1 MGIYIDRPL
10 DALVRP
16 PAVTAVGSAREY
28 WEAHRARA
36 AGLAPFDAAVLGGV
50 HADRLG
56 WAFVAGYEAA
66 VRVLDPALPAGAAAA
81 LCATEARGVHP
92 RDIETAARREGGE
105 WVVDGVKV
113 FATLA
118 AEADVLLVVAS
129 AGAGEGGRN
138 RLVVVRVPARAPG
151 VTVEA
156 PGREIP
162 FAPEIAHHVV
172 RFEGVRVPE
181 SAALPGDGYE
191 DALKPFRSI
200 EDVHVFAAAL
210 AYLCGAAGRFDWPR
224 RYREQVVAAV
234 MALRA
239 LAGSASRLRTPESHV
254 ALGGALALGR
264 ELVDAAEALWDQ
276 AEAAE
281 RERWRRDRPLL
292 EVAGKARA
300 ARLEA
305 AWRRC
310 AGLSG
315 AS

>member
-1 MGIYIDRPL
+1 M

-16 PAVTAVGSAREY
+16 PAVTAAGSAREY
-28 WEAHRARA
+28 WEAHRVRA
-36 AGLAPFDAAVLGGV
+36 EGLAPIDAAAVGGV
-50 HADRLG
+50 YADRLG
-56 WAFVAGYEAA
+56 WAFVAGYGEAL
-66 VRVLDPALPAGAAAA
+66 RVLDPGLPAGGMAA

-92 RDIETAARREGGE
+92 RDLETAARREGAE

-118 AEADVLLVVAS
+118 DQADVLLVVAS
-129 AGAGEGGRN
+129 AGSGEGGRN
-138 RLVVVRVPARAPG
+138 RLVVVRVPAKAPG
-151 VTVEA
+151 VTLEA
-156 PGREIP
+156 SPREIP
-162 FAPEIAHHVV
+162 FAPEISHQVV
-172 RFEGVRVPE
+172 RFSGVRVPE

-200 EDVHVFAAAL
+200 EDAHVFAAGL
-210 AYLCGAAGRFDWPR
+210 SYLCGVAGRFDWPASF
-224 RYREQVVAAV
+224 RERAVTPV

-239 LAGSASRLRTPESHV
+239 LASSPSGLRTPESHV

-264 ELVDAAEALWDQ
+264 EVVEASEAFWDR
-276 AEAAE
+276 AGAAE

-305 AWRRC
+305 AWKRC
-310 AGLSG
+310 AER
-315 AS
+315 

>member
-1 MGIYIDRPL
+1 MGIYKDWPL
-10 DALVRP
+10 DVLVRP
-16 PAVTAVGSAREY
+16 PAVTAVESARAY
-28 WEAHRARA
+28 WAAHRAEGE
-36 AGLAPFDAAVLGGV
+36 GLSTFDAAVVGGV

-56 WAFVAGYEAA
+56 WAFVAGYGAA
-66 VRVLDPALPAGAAAA
+66 VRALDPALPPGVMAA

-92 RDIETAARREGGE
+92 KDIETAARREGAE

-129 AGAGEGGRN
+129 AGPGEDERN
-138 RLVVVRVPARAPG
+138 RLVVVRVPVEASG
-151 VTVEA
+151 VTREA
-156 PGREIP
+156 SPRVIP
-162 FAPEIAHHVV
+162 FAPEISHQVV
-172 RFEGVRVPE
+172 RLVGVRVPE

-200 EDVHVFAAAL
+200 EDLHVFAAGL
-210 AYLCGAAGRFDWPR
+210 SYLCGVAGRFDWPKSF
-224 RYREQVVAAV
+224 RERAVAVV

-239 LAGSASRLRTPESHV
+239 LASSPSGLRTPESHV

-264 ELVDAAEALWDQ
+264 EVVDASDSLWERAEAT
-276 AEAAE
+276 E
-281 RERWRRDRPLL
+281 RERWRRDRPLM

-305 AWRRC
+305 AWRRLTS
-310 AGLSG
+310 APG
-315 AS
+315 

>member
-1 MGIYIDRPL
+1 MGIYKDRPM

-16 PAVTAVGSAREY
+16 PAVTAAGNAREY

-36 AGLAPFDAAVLGGV
+36 GGLVPIDAAAVGGV
-50 HADRLG
+50 CADRLG
-56 WAFVAGYEAA
+56 WAFVAGYGEAL
-66 VRVLDPALPAGAAAA
+66 RVLDPALPAGVMAA

-92 RDIETAARREGGE
+92 RDIETAARREGAE

-118 AEADVLLVVAS
+118 DQADVLLVVAN
-129 AGAGEGGRN
+129 AGAGEDGRN
-138 RLVVVRVPARAPG
+138 RLVVARVPAKAPG
-151 VTVEA
+151 VALETS
-156 PGREIP
+156 PREIP
-162 FAPEIAHHVV
+162 FAPEISHQVV
-172 RFEGVRVPE
+172 RFSGVRVPVE
-181 SAALPGDGYE
+181 AALPGDGYE

-200 EDVHVFAAAL
+200 EDAHVFAAGL
-210 AYLCGAAGRFDWPR
+210 SYLCGVAGRFDWPKSF
-224 RYREQVVAAV
+224 RERAVASV

-239 LAGSASRLRTPESHV
+239 LASSPSGLRTPESHV

-264 ELVDAAEALWDQ
+264 EVVEAGEPFWER

-292 EVAGKARA
+292 DVAGKARA

-305 AWRRC
+305 AWRR
-310 AGLSG
+310 SVER
-315 AS
+315 